1 MLHTLKPGQAS
12 LALPGLTFGPNLY
25 GCGQLLI
32 ISLACFF
39 IDLDWEDE
47 LAGKRVT
54 RILTDDFPR
63 YFALVTKVREEKQMV
78 GEEGLILSSTVVPQV
93 QAVFPKGAVNKSI
106 KVGLQVSDLPCPTT
120 CPADGDDRMWSAN

>member
-1 MLHTLKPGQAS
+1 MPVFL
-12 LALPGLTFGPNLY
+12 
-25 GCGQLLI
+25 
-32 ISLACFF
+32 
-39 IDLDWEDE
+39 IDLDYEDE

-106 KVGLQVSDLPCPTT
+106 KVGLQVSDLSCPPTK
-120 CPADGDDRMWSAN
+120 PADEDDRMGISK

>member
-1 MLHTLKPGQAS
+1 ML
-12 LALPGLTFGPNLY
+12 LPVFL
-25 GCGQLLI
+25 
-32 ISLACFF
+32 
-39 IDLDWEDE
+39 IDLDYEDE

-106 KVGLQVSDLPCPTT
+106 KVGLQVSDLSCPPT
-120 CPADGDDRMWSAN
+120 